1 MIVSRTCQNGFY
13 ICQSIRYAFIIPL
26 TFLTTDSLFQGG
38 RCGGGRRGCLQ
49 SHPRIGEKSA
59 RAVQKSAARDAGGGR
74 GRRAG
79 SARVPAPVPTSPLE
93 LFPRVQRSGLRPR
106 GGSG

>member
-1 MIVSRTCQNGFY
+1 MTVSTISRSSR
-13 ICQSIRYAFIIPL
+13 IILIRIP
-26 TFLTTDSLFQGG
+26 LFQGG
-38 RCGGGRRGCLQ
+38 RGNGGRRGRLQ
-49 SHPRIGEKSA
+49 PYSRIGEKPT
-59 RAVQKSAARDAGGGR
+59 RAVQKSAARHAGGGR
-74 GRRAG
+74 GRRIG